1 MIKPN
6 YYQLNNDNDDLFSFF
21 EKGLLTADEVR
32 GFYKGDVFKY
42 LTRYRDKNGVK
53 DLEKA
58 QTYLDQLIKF
68 EQKREEYKTEQKF
81 LKSAAD
87 FGEPFKH
94 KDTALDIGKNIDEY
108 YKNKKALKQNNG
120 SGIKF
125 YE

>member
-6 YYQLNNDNDDLFSFF
+6 YYQLNNDKDDLFSFF

-68 EQKREEYKTEQKF
+68 EKK
-81 LKSAAD
+81 LKNNVD
-87 FGEPFKH
+87 EFCEPFKH
-94 KDTALDIGKNIDEY
+94 VSTPNDLEQESDEY
-108 YKNKKALKQNNG
+108 YKLKRKLKQNNG
-120 SGIKF
+120 SAIIF